1 MRPAQPPRSALDAID
16 PARLLLWIPL
26 LAALTGAVILIT
38 LDLAATLYLGILAAI
53 MLYTGLALF
62 GPPRLRALL
71 LNHAP
76 LSYAAVLL
84 MAWGA
89 ALYLLPQHPATAMV
103 RLSVALYLTM
113 VYVFLFAQRPPERA
127 TRWAVGVLLTQLIMT
142 LPHAACTLGETG
154 AFDGVTLLFTIL
166 FSHGALIVVL
176 RAFSAVRDQLA
187 LAEGRIQAAHELAHQ
202 DPLTDLPNRRA
213 LERDLA
219 HAVTEPSRNWRLAVV
234 DVDGLKSVNDRLG
247 HAAGDD
253 LLRRFAH
260 GFAAGAG
267 PDGQV
272 YRISGD
278 EFALLFGEGQ
288 LPAETVVERVTL
300 QIQAVYSVAGA
311 SVGATRHR
319 AGESADTWLSRADQ
333 AMYRHKRRGGPG
345 R

>member
-1 MRPAQPPRSALDAID
+1 M
-16 PARLLLWIPL
+16 
-26 LAALTGAVILIT
+26 TGATILST
-38 LDLAATLYLGILAAI
+38 LDLNATLYLGILAVI
-53 MLYTGLALF
+53 ILYTGLALF
-62 GPPRLRALL
+62 GPPRVRTQL

-84 MAWGA
+84 VAWGA

-103 RLSVALYLTM
+103 RLAVALYLTT
-113 VYVFLFAQRPPERA
+113 VYVFLFAQRPPGRA
-127 TRWAVGVLLTQLIMT
+127 TRWAVGVLLALLVLT
-142 LPHAACTLGETG
+142 LPHATGTLGQTG
-154 AFDGVTLLFTIL
+154 AFDGVTLPVTIL

-187 LAEGRIQAAHELAHQ
+187 LAEGRAQAAHELAHR
-202 DPLTDLPNRRA
+202 DPLTGLPNRRA

-219 HAVTEPSRNWRLAVV
+219 GAVTEPFGDWRLAVV
-234 DVDGLKSVNDRLG
+234 DVDGLKGVNDRLG

-253 LLRRFAH
+253 LLRRFAQ
-260 GFAAGAG
+260 GFAAEVGT
-267 PDGQV
+267 DGQV

-278 EFALLFGEGQ
+278 EFALLCRDRQ
-288 LPAETVVERVTL
+288 TPAETVVERVT
-300 QIQAVYSVAGA
+300 QQVRAVYEGAGA

-319 AGESADTWLSRADQ
+319 AGETADTWLSRADG